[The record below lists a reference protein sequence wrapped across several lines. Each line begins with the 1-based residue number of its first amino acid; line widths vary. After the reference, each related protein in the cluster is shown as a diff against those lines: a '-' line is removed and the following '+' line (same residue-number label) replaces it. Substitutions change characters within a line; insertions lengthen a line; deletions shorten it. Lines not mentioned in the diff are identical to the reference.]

1 MTRHEARVAVFS
13 LIFESFF
20 RQDDSPE
27 EIYSLA
33 AAERGFSSNKYI
45 RETYFGVM
53 ENAEILDGEIGEYA
67 NNWKVDRMSRTAKA
81 ILRLCAYELT
91 FTDVPPKAAVNE
103 AIEIAKEYAGEEEA
117 SFINGILNTF
127 AKAKGFI
134 EVNTDGAQPKDSCKT
149 NE

>member
-1 MTRHEARVAVFS
+1 MPKCSTARLANTRTTGRLTECPARQRR
-13 LIFESFF
+13 FF
-20 RQDDSPE
+20 
-27 EIYSLA
+27 A
-33 AAERGFSSNKYI
+33 FA
-45 RETYFGVM
+45 
-53 ENAEILDGEIGEYA
+53 
-67 NNWKVDRMSRTAKA
+67 
-81 ILRLCAYELT
+81 AYELT